1 MSGRAC
7 YGSHSA
13 LRILHMDTHSIGFT
27 IFLVFTGAALVATL
41 ALFARQSLLVA
52 YILLG
57 MLLGPWGLGL
67 VDDPDLV
74 RDISEFGIV
83 FLLFLLGLNLQPQDL
98 LHMVRK
104 TTLVTLASSFLFAGI
119 GFGVA
124 ILFGF
129 GWMES
134 LLVGGAVTFSSTI
147 IGLKL
152 LPTTILHHQ
161 RTGEVIISILLLQD
175 LLAIMLMLI
184 VQGSS
189 LAGQMPAFDLVRPL
203 LALPLLGVI
212 AWVLDR
218 YVLLPLIRRFDR
230 IQEYVFLMTIGWCL
244 GMAELGQ
251 VMGLSAEIGAFIA
264 GVTLASSP
272 VALFISES
280 LKPLRDFFLILFFFS
295 LGAGFDLG
303 MMGEVLLPAALLA
316 SLLMVV
322 KPVVFRGLLRRTGES
337 PQRSNE
343 IGYRLGQMSEFSL
356 LLAVL
361 ALDRQV
367 ISVGASYL
375 IQLATLITFLVS
387 SYLVV
392 LRFHTPIA
400 VSDRLRRD

>member
-1 MSGRAC
+1 
-7 YGSHSA
+7 
-13 LRILHMDTHSIGFT
+13 MDTHSIGFT
-27 IFLVFTGAALVATL
+27 IFLVFTGAALFATL

-57 MLLGPWGLGL
+57 ILLGPWGLRL

-104 TTLVTLASSFLFAGI
+104 TTLVTLVSSLVFAVV

-124 ILFGF
+124 IVFGL
-129 GWMES
+129 GWLEA

-175 LLAIMLMLI
+175 LLAILLLLL

-189 LAGQMPAFDLVRPL
+189 LGNGLPAFDLLRPL
-203 LALPLLGVI
+203 VALPVLALL
-212 AWVLDR
+212 AWLLDR

-244 GMAELGQ
+244 GMAELAEWL
-251 VMGLSAEIGAFIA
+251 GLSTEIGAFIA

-303 MMGEVLLPAALLA
+303 MMREVLAPALLL
-316 SLLMVV
+316 SVLLMVI
-322 KPVVFRGLLRRTGES
+322 KPVVFRVLLYRTGES
-337 PQRSNE
+337 LRRSHE

-367 ISVGASYL
+367 ISVQASYL